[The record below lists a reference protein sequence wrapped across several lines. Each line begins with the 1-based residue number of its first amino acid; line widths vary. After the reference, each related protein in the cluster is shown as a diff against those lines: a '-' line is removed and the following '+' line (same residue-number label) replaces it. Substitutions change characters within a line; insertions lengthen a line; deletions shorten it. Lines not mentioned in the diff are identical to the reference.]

1 MRYSFRNDIT
11 DFDVTGLKQ
20 VRDEAGGVVE
30 GNDYRWALSDE
41 KNIESKKNNFG
52 WVTCLDEDVKATG
65 AISDGPGTPQR
76 VKRNGEEYILMER
89 AHDVTEEYREFT
101 RRRTEGAMEE
111 ASEEMKSS
119 DGVTARFKMNIK
131 DSDGTR
137 SVRRGVKKG
146 R

>member
-20 VRDEAGGVVE
+20 KIDEKGGVCE
-30 GNDYRWALSDE
+30 GKDYRWALGEE

-52 WVTCLDEDVKATG
+52 WTTCLDEDVKAL
-65 AISDGPGTPQR
+65 AAMSDGPGTTQR

-89 AHDVTEEYREFT
+89 DHEVTKEYRDFV
-101 RRRTEGAMEE
+101 RKRTEGAMEE
-111 ASEEMKSS
+111 TADEMRA
-119 DGVTARFKMNIK
+119 DGVTARFKMNIQ
-131 DSDGTR
+131 DSEGNRT
-137 SVRRGVKKG
+137 VRRGGVKKG